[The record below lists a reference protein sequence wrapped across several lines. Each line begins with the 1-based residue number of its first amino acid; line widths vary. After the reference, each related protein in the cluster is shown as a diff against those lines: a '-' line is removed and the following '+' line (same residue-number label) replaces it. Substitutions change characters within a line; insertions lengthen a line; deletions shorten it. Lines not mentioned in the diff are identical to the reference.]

1 MHTHAYLAAWNGVN
15 ELRNRLNETPSEI
28 CTYSRR
34 FIFLESL
41 SLSGALSVTSSLD
54 LQTDRGMQ
62 HVKNA
67 STQDKLS
74 SVVIIHSGPPSRS
87 RQARTFGA
95 SALGPERGEGY
106 VQPAATQGCQGRPLT
121 TTLLLMVIS

>member
-28 CTYSRR
+28 STYSRR

-87 RQARTFGA
+87 RQARTFGLGA
-95 SALGPERGEGY
+95 RARARRGVCTARSNARLPGQTINNHTSANGY
-106 VQPAATQGCQGRPLT
+106 
-121 TTLLLMVIS
+121 